1 MSQENFSKEQIV
13 EKLNQL
19 REEHAKLDKLSGELA
34 SKAVFTPQD
43 ETELNI
49 VRRKKL
55 RAKDMIAYFE
65 HLMKNLD

>member
-19 REEHAKLDKLSGELA
+19 KEEHSKLNKLSGELS
-34 SKAVFTPQD
+34 SKKVFTPQD

-49 VRRKKL
+49 VRKKKL

-65 HLMKNLD
+65 NLLKNFD